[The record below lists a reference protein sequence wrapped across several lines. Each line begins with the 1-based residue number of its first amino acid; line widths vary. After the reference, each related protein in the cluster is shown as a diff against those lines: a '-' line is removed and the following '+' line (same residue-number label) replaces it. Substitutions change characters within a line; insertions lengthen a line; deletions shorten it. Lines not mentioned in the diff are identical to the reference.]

1 MIKKKGKSRKHIQ
14 DTSRHLPRTTA
25 RQPTCSNA
33 KCKVVVS
40 LLMSFANNEWYL
52 SSKGCLDHILHV
64 QKHADYETITPSAF
78 DDSEHKLMN
87 LMFEEELSPNV
98 IGRVMECLRTQKG
111 KVGRLRPKSVYY
123 AAQKHRDAIDLA
135 RGISKDW
142 TIAQKTLAKLE
153 MMGVSYYALMF
164 DKKTRS
170 SPTKAKVVPL

>member
-1 MIKKKGKSRKHIQ
+1 
-14 DTSRHLPRTTA
+14 
-25 RQPTCSNA
+25 
-33 KCKVVVS
+33 
-40 LLMSFANNEWYL
+40 MSFANKDWYL

-64 QKHADYETITPSAF
+64 QKHAASETIHPNEF

-135 RGISKDW
+135 CGISKDW
-142 TIAQKTLAKLE
+142 TIAQKTLGRLE
-153 MMGVSYYALMF
+153 VLGVSYYALMM
-164 DKKTRS
+164 DKNDRFFAQKIKGR
-170 SPTKAKVVPL
+170 PTL